1 MSNKLLMRVGAFVF
15 GVGLLAV
22 LGVAPVGAQE
32 EGAPRVVD
40 EVIAQVND
48 QVVTLSML
56 QREMRNAK
64 EALKQQAGM
73 TAEQAETEV
82 NKRRPEIILAL
93 INEQLLVEKGKEI
106 GAADD
111 VEKQVNQRLLEI
123 ARDENLKTIEQLEEA
138 MRAQGLDPATVR
150 QTMRAEAMKQ
160 TVFGSEVDRKIY
172 FGLTDT
178 EVKNYY
184 ETHKDKFRKPETF
197 TLSEIF
203 LSNVGKPDADVLAR
217 AQQLVTQARGGADFG
232 ALAAAQSE
240 REDNTGKRI
249 AQETKGKVGT
259 FTLDQLDKPI
269 ADAIKNVKAGGVTD
283 PVKVEQGYTII
294 RVDGHTA
301 QGEPTFDEQRVR
313 EAMTYE
319 RLPKEREAYL
329 AKLRQE
335 AYIEVSANYRDALLP
350 LLKTEAPKTSNTNPP
365 AAPTASNKK
374 DDKKNAYTKKP

>member
-1 MSNKLLMRVGAFVF
+1 MRVGAFVF

-32 EGAPRVVD
+32 EGAARVVD

-64 EALKQQAGM
+64 EALKQQAGL

-138 MRAQGLDPATVR
+138 MRGQGLDPATVR

-172 FGLTDT
+172 FGLIDT

-217 AQQLVTQARGGADFG
+217 AQQLVAQARGGADFG

-294 RVDGHTA
+294 RVDEHAA
-301 QGEPTFDEQRVR
+301 QGEPAFDEQKVR
-313 EAMTYE
+313 ETMTLE

-350 LLKTEAPKTSNTNPP
+350 LLKTEAPKTSNPSV
-365 AAPTASNKK
+365 APTASNKK